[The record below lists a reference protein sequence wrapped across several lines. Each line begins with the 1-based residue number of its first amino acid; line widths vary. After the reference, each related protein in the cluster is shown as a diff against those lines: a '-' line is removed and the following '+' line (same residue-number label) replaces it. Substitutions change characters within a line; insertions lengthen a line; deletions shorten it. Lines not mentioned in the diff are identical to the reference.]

1 MIEINRLTKR
11 FGQLAAVSLQVRAG
25 EVYGLLGPNGAGKTT
40 LLHIVAGLDQ
50 SDSGEIRIGGAL
62 GPPWSAGRRKKIGLV
77 PQEAG
82 FYTALTARENLQ
94 FWGAMYELKAGTT
107 AKRADELLR
116 LVGLSE
122 RANTPVGSYSGGMKR
137 RLNLALGLVHT
148 PTVLLLDEPTLEVD
162 PQSRRQIVD
171 LIRQLATDG
180 AAILYT
186 THQLSDAQEVCDR
199 IGIMDH
205 GALLAEGTMDELR
218 DRMPA
223 ANCLVII
230 LHPEVPTQTREAF
243 EGLPGSGPVTPH
255 PQGVSL
261 SVTDAK
267 LLLEA
272 VAPRLSLPGVL
283 GIRMEEASLEEVF
296 FHLTGKGVRD

>member
-1 MIEINRLTKR
+1 
-11 FGQLAAVSLQVRAG
+11 
-25 EVYGLLGPNGAGKTT
+25 
-40 LLHIVAGLDQ
+40 LD
-50 SDSGEIRIGGAL
+50 GVL
-62 GPPWSAGRRKKIGLV
+62 GPPWSSVSRKRIGLV

-82 FYTALTARENLQ
+82 FYPALTARENLQ
-94 FWGAMYELKAGTT
+94 FWGAMYDLNASTS
-107 AKRADELLR
+107 AKRADELLHV
-116 LVGLSE
+116 VGLSE
-122 RANTPVGSYSGGMKR
+122 RANTSVGSYSGGMKR

-205 GALLAEGTMDELR
+205 GVLLAEGTMDELR
-218 DRMPA
+218 DRLPA
-223 ANCLVII
+223 ANCLVVI
-230 LHPEVPTQTREAF
+230 LHPEVPAQTREAF
-243 EGLPGSGPVTPH
+243 ENLPGSGQTTSH
-255 PQGVSL
+255 PQGISL
-261 SVTDAK
+261 SITDAR

-272 VAPRLSLPGVL
+272 VASRLSLPGVL